1 MFDLESSVQSWK
13 QSLASREG
21 MQPERVE
28 ELEDHLRA
36 SIEHL
41 SSTPAVKGALTP
53 EEIFDV
59 AKRRMG
65 GSQALADE
73 FERLA
78 PGDAVRRRWIWMLA
92 GYVGFHFAFQ
102 VILTATV
109 PIAVFARQLDPVL
122 GSILFAVGVL
132 GGVALVVALVRSA
145 FVRRAADRATNAV
158 LGKLGPVVGVVC
170 LGLVALLASAL
181 ITPLQAIVT
190 ARYAPVGGNWS
201 TEPAT
206 LQIQVAIEQGA
217 RIVAFA
223 VPFVIL
229 AILVVRRRSQER
241 DTVSN

>member
-1 MFDLESSVQSWK
+1 MFELESSVQSWK
-13 QSLASREG
+13 RAMASREG
-21 MQPERVE
+21 MRPETVD

-41 SSTPAVKGALTP
+41 SSTPAVKGVLSP
-53 EEIFDV
+53 EEIFVV
-59 AKRRMG
+59 ATRRIG
-65 GSQALADE
+65 GSQALAEE

-78 PGDAVRRRWIWMLA
+78 PDDAVRRRWIWMLA
-92 GYVGFHFAFQ
+92 GYLGFHLAFQ

-109 PIAVFARQLDPVL
+109 PIAVFARELDPVL
-122 GSILFAVGVL
+122 GSILFAVGIL

-145 FVRRAADRATNAV
+145 FVRRAADRTTNAV
-158 LGKLGPVVGVVC
+158 LEKLGPVAGVVC

-190 ARYAPVGGNWS
+190 ARYAPVGSNWS

-206 LQIQVAIEQGA
+206 LSAQLAIEQGA

-229 AILVVRRRSQER
+229 AVLVVRRRLQER
-241 DTVSN
+241 DTAAT

>member
-1 MFDLESSVQSWK
+1 MFDLESSVGSWK
-13 QSLASREG
+13 RSLASREG
-21 MQPERVE
+21 MRPERVE

-59 AKRRMG
+59 ATRRIG

-109 PIAVFARQLDPVL
+109 LVSSLSQRISPVL
-122 GSILFAVGVL
+122 GSVLFAMGLL
-132 GGVALVVALVRSA
+132 GGVAAVVALVRSPS
-145 FVRRAADRATNAV
+145 VRRTADAATGAV
-158 LGKLGPVVGVVC
+158 LRKLGTVAGVTV
-170 LGLVALLASAL
+170 LGIVALVASAS
-181 ITPLQAIVT
+181 ITPLLAIVSGQYGAWNHT
-190 ARYAPVGGNWS
+190 PDES
-201 TEPAT
+201 AT
-206 LQIQVAIEQGA
+206 LSAQIAIEQGA

-229 AILVVRRRSQER
+229 AVLVVRRRAQDR
-241 DTVSN
+241 DTASD